1 MARLILA
8 LASVLLF
15 VGAVSAETYKWT
27 DDRGTVNFTED
38 YSQIPKKYRKRV
50 RMIDDVQADPGPGES
65 RTEQSVKDGTEKNP
79 VVAEADAGKDPDKKK
94 TRYGSKSEDEW
105 KADFK
110 RLNDRIDKVQGE
122 IDERRARLDNP
133 DSLSRGRYRGIE
145 MEIKG
150 LEEQLAQLKSNLSA
164 LDGEASM
171 VGVPYDAR
179 R

>member
-8 LASVLLF
+8 LVSVLLF
-15 VGAVSAETYKWT
+15 AGAVSAETYKWT

-38 YSQIPKKYRKRV
+38 YSQVPKKYRRKVRV
-50 RMIDDVQADPGPGES
+50 IGDVQANPGPGES
-65 RTEQSVKDGTEKNP
+65 PTDQSAKGGTEKS
-79 VVAEADAGKDPDKKK
+79 AAATEADSGKNPEKKK
-94 TRYGSKSEDEW
+94 AMYGSKSEDEW